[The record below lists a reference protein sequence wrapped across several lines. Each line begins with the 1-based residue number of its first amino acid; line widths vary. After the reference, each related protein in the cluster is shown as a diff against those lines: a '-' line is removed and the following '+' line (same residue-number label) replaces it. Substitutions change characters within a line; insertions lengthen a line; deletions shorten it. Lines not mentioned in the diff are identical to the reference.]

1 MEAPWVML
9 RFLLLNSIFM
19 NYVFCSAFH
28 PNGNW
33 LIFLRRMLDSTF
45 FLWIVCRWRKLQPV
59 RNVDKIFVEFFL
71 KITIVSQRTT
81 ILAFALASD
90 VCYFCRSFRF
100 LFLTEFSNS
109 LVFSISSLLWTL
121 KRFCN
126 NHCFGMKNSLFVGAI
141 SSFPALAGFKC
152 FSLYT
157 SLHWLVIFWH
167 PDLQFW

>member
-1 MEAPWVML
+1 MSYATLSLIKFNFYEL
-9 RFLLLNSIFM
+9 CILQRFPPKRKLTDLFAKDAGQH
-19 NYVFCSAFH
+19 V
-28 PNGNW
+28 
-33 LIFLRRMLDSTF
+33 

-81 ILAFALASD
+81 TLAFALASD